1 MSAKP
6 LSYGQE
12 RTSSLDELAKLQER
26 AVECSFLK
34 GTIDENISKCSAEL
48 SELRSALKTSDKD
61 RIEREI
67 ADVIFN
73 ALMLARYTDK
83 SAQKIVDEARS
94 KFAYRFGYVAAG
106 MTKTQLSMNAENVE
120 VMQDLWQQAKDNDL
134 KHAVGS
140 TQRPTLVSDNTSNSR
155 S

>member
-1 MSAKP
+1 MSARP
-6 LSYGQE
+6 LNYGQE

-48 SELRSALKTSDKD
+48 SELRSALKTADKD

-106 MTKTQLSMNAENVE
+106 MAKKQLSMNAENVDA
-120 VMQDLWQQAKDNDL
+120 MQDLWQQAKDNDL
-134 KHAVGS
+134 KYAVGS
-140 TQRPTLVSDNTSNSR
+140 ARPTLVSDNTSNNR